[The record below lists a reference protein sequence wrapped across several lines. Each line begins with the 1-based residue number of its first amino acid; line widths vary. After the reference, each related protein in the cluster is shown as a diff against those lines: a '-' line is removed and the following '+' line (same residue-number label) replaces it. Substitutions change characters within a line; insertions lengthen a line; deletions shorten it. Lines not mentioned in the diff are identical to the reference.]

1 MDQFLAVALAHFLA
15 VLIPGIG
22 FFLIVRTATAH
33 GRRAASAVCVGIA
46 TANGALIAAAFGG
59 LSLIGDPTVLAW
71 IELAGGA
78 FLMWMG
84 IAFWRA
90 SVSST
95 VDAGGSS
102 GRVAWGRNF
111 GMGLASG
118 LLNPKN
124 PWITRV
130 AAVVVTILGIAF
142 FGIGIGIGIGI
153 VSSRVTCSRS
163 SHIFAAEVADA
174 DTREHLI
181 LRGESPVGAVIDFDS
196 LPLNRVCT
204 LAKPI
209 CYHAH

>member
-15 VLIPGIG
+15 VLIPGVD
-22 FFLIVRTATAH
+22 FFLIVRTAAAH
-33 GRRAASAVCVGIA
+33 GRHAASAVCVGLA

-90 SVSST
+90 RVSST

-124 PWITRV
+124 LLFYVSLAAMLSVTSTGQMVLYGAWMYAIVLMWDLLVAAAMGAARNRTALTRALPWITRV
-130 AAVVVTILGIAF
+130 AAVVVTILGIA
-142 FGIGIGIGIGI
+142 
-153 VSSRVTCSRS
+153 
-163 SHIFAAEVADA
+163 AALAA
-174 DTREHLI
+174 LGTL
-181 LRGESPVGAVIDFDS
+181 LMWSP
-196 LPLNRVCT
+196 
-204 LAKPI
+204 
-209 CYHAH
+209 